1 MSERNFKEDNVDR
14 ILYHSIPINRNSFK
28 GLWTLSTFFSRKKP
42 ERMEKLTI
50 SSEKKQV
57 EIEVETPKEVKKFQT
72 IEI

>member
-1 MSERNFKEDNVDR
+1 MSERDNIEDNVDR
-14 ILYHSIPINRNSFK
+14 ILYHSISINRNSFK

-57 EIEVETPKEVKKFQT
+57 EMEVETPKEVKKFQT

>member
-1 MSERNFKEDNVDR
+1 MSERDNIEDNVDR

-28 GLWTLSTFFSRKKP
+28 GLWTLSTFFCRKKP

-50 SSEKKQV
+50 LPEKKQV
-57 EIEVETPKEVKKFQT
+57 EIEVETPIEVKKLQT